1 VNGDGVPGVVA
12 AGISCHDFEALG
24 EHVNDFAFA
33 LVAPLRA
40 DDNRCL
46 ANFQN
51 ATPLWVE
58 RTFRSASRQPQ
69 NLASGD
75 EVETSSPEAHLWF
88 SLQRRPE
95 GLLY

>member
-1 VNGDGVPGVVA
+1 VSGVVPT
-12 AGISCHDFEALG
+12 GIARYNFEALG
-24 EHVNDFAFA
+24 EHVNDFAFTF
-33 LVAPLRA
+33 VTPLRA
-40 DDNRCL
+40 DDDRCL

-75 EVETSSPEAHLWF
+75 EVETSSPEAQLWF